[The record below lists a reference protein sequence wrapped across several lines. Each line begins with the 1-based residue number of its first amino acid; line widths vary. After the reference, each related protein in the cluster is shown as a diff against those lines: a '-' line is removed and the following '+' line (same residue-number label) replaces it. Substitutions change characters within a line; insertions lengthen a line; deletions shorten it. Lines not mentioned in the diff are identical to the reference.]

1 MNTFYLY
8 ISNNEIDEI
17 RNYAHPTEI
26 AAQWDDVIVYT
37 SERNDIISFS
47 YDGENVTEIYGESN
61 EEQLI
66 FHEEQANTA

>member
-17 RNYAHPTEI
+17 RNYAHPAEF
-26 AAQWDDVIVYT
+26 AAQWDEVIIHT

-47 YDGENVTEIYGESN
+47 YDGENVTEIYGVYN
-61 EEQLI
+61 
-66 FHEEQANTA
+66 EEQANTA